1 MAHTTKENRDVYYR
15 KAKEDGYRARS
26 AYKLIQIFQAYGI
39 FHPIARLEQV
49 TELLRKTKCEACC
62 PHDDLKDVRKFDICE
77 PRAEIYHCSNLPR
90 IRNVVD
96 LCAAPGS
103 WTQCIRDYVY
113 NEYFVYK
120 DVAKALGKEN
130 PICIKLKESCMLKP
144 VIIAV
149 DLQDMAPVK
158 GVEILKGDITN
169 EKVMENIKELFV
181 KNVSKRLLES
191 AQNNPELADS
201 SLAQIIT
208 CDGAPDV
215 SGVHETDA
223 YVQSCLIRAAISV
236 CSSILDPNGLFVCK
250 AFCSD
255 SDAPI
260 YRHVNI
266 FFDDFS
272 IHKPAASRFTSAECF
287 VIARGFKPMGRITR
301 GLNGFVH
308 TEVPPDV
315 KHEAKWLIPLMCC
328 GDLGG
333 YDKAVNS

>member
-26 AYKLIQIFQAYGI
+26 AYKLLQIFQAYGI
-39 FHPIARLEQV
+39 FFPIARQEYA
-49 TELLRKTKCEACC
+49 TELLRKAKCEHCC
-62 PHDDLKDVRKFDICE
+62 PDDSLEDVHKFDICE
-77 PRAEIYHCSNLPR
+77 ARAQVYHCSNLPR

-103 WTQCIRDYVY
+103 WTQCIRDFVY

-120 DVAKALGKEN
+120 DAAKALKQEK
-130 PICIKLKESCMLKP
+130 PICPRLKESCTLKP

-169 EKVMENIKELFV
+169 EQVMEHIKERFV
-181 KNVSKRLLES
+181 QSVGKRLLES
-191 AQNNPELADS
+191 AENNPDLAET
-201 SLAQIIT
+201 SLAQIVS

-215 SGVHETDA
+215 SGLHETDA

-236 CSSILDPNGLFVCK
+236 CASILDPNGLFVCK
-250 AFCSD
+250 AFCN
-255 SDAPI
+255 DAGSPI
-260 YRHVNI
+260 YRQINI

-272 IHKPAASRFTSAECF
+272 IHKPAASRLTSAECF

-301 GLNGFVH
+301 GPNGFVH
-308 TEVPPDV
+308 TAVPPDG
-315 KHEAKWLIPLMCC
+315 KHEAKWLVPLMCC
-328 GDLGG
+328 GDLAG
-333 YDKAVNS
+333 YDKAISS

>member
-39 FHPIARLEQV
+39 FHPIARIEHV
-49 TELLRKTKCEACC
+49 KELISNAKCEECC
-62 PHDDLKDVRKFDICE
+62 PDSDLTDVKKFDICE
-77 PRAEIYHCSNLPR
+77 PRAKLYHCSNLPR

-120 DVAKALGKEN
+120 DAAASVGEEKELC
-130 PICIKLKESCMLKP
+130 PRLKESCKLKP

-158 GVEILKGDITN
+158 GVDIIKGDITN
-169 EKVMENIKELFV
+169 EQVLEKIKDRFV
-181 KNVSKRLLES
+181 QKVSKRLLES
-191 AQNNPELADS
+191 AAFNTELADN
-201 SLAQIIT
+201 SLAQVVS

-215 SGVHETDA
+215 SGLHETDA

-236 CSSILDPNGLFVCK
+236 CSAILDPNGLFVCK
-250 AFCSD
+250 AFCSNTE
-255 SDAPI
+255 SPI
-260 YRHVNI
+260 YRQVNI

-272 IHKPAASRFTSAECF
+272 IHKPPASRFTSAECF
-287 VIARGFKPMGRITR
+287 IIARGFKPMGRIIR
-301 GLNGFVH
+301 GPNGFVH
-308 TEVPPDV
+308 SPIPEDV
-315 KHEAKWLIPLMCC
+315 AYESKWLVPLMCC
-328 GDLGG
+328 GDLSG
-333 YDKAVNS
+333 YDKSVGS

>member
-39 FHPIARLEQV
+39 FHPIARVDDVKEF
-49 TELLRKTKCEACC
+49 LRKTQCEHCC
-62 PHDDLKDVRKFDICE
+62 PDSKLENVRKFDICE
-77 PRAEIYHCSNLPR
+77 PRAEIYHCSSLPR

-103 WTQCIRDYVY
+103 WTQCIRDFVY

-120 DVAKALGKEN
+120 DASKAINKEKS
-130 PICIKLKESCMLKP
+130 ICPRLRESCTLKP

-149 DLQDMAPVK
+149 DLQEMAPIK

-169 EKVMENIKELFV
+169 EKVMEDIKELFV
-181 KNVSKRLLES
+181 QNVSKRLLEAAES
-191 AQNNPELADS
+191 NAELAEN
-201 SLAQIIT
+201 SLAQIVS

-215 SGVHETDA
+215 SGLHETDA

-255 SDAPI
+255 TDSPI
-260 YRHVNI
+260 YRQVNI

-272 IHKPAASRFTSAECF
+272 IHKPAASRLTSAECF
-287 VIARGFKPMGRITR
+287 VIARGFKPMGRIIK
-301 GLNGFVH
+301 GPNGFIH
-308 TEVPPDV
+308 EAMPDDV
-315 KHEAKWLIPLMCC
+315 KHEAKWLVPLMCC

>member
-26 AYKLIQIFQAYGI
+26 VYKLIQIFQAYGI
-39 FHPIARLEQV
+39 FHPIARIEQV
-49 TELLRKTKCEACC
+49 TEILRNAKCKHCC
-62 PHDDLKDVRKFDICE
+62 PGDNLANVRKFDILE
-77 PRAEIYHCSNLPR
+77 QRGNSYDCSSLPR

-103 WTQCIRDYVY
+103 WTQCIRDFVY

-120 DVAKALGKEN
+120 DAAKNLAEN
-130 PICIKLKESCMLKP
+130 NTLCVKKVESCNLKP

-149 DLQDMAPVK
+149 DLQEMAPVK
-158 GVEILKGDITN
+158 GVQILKGDITN
-169 EKVMENIKELFV
+169 EQVMEKIKNLFV
-181 KNVSKRLLES
+181 ENVSKRLLETTEDNS
-191 AQNNPELADS
+191 ELADS

-215 SGVHETDA
+215 SGVHQTDA

-236 CSSILDPNGLFVCK
+236 CSAILDPNGLFVCK
-250 AFCSD
+250 AFCND

-272 IHKPAASRFTSAECF
+272 IHKPAASRLTSAECF
-287 VIARGFKPMGRITR
+287 VIARGFKPMGKITR
-301 GLNGFVH
+301 GLNGYVH
-308 TEVPPDV
+308 TAVSQDV

-333 YDKAVNS
+333 YDKAINS